1 MVLILILGRKGIRRG
16 GAGRGGRVRG
26 RGCMAHGHHIVPLGG
41 TIVPHCSHS
50 GGTIPREIARMH
62 HAMHAPCM
70 HGAWCMVH
78 GASGQSSGLD
88 GRWRPERLLSPRG
101 RGGAGS
107 PGPGPP
113 SPPSPRL
120 DTSPSSSPSHPH
132 LSSILRPPR
141 APASSRSIPRIT
153 ALVSRKSAVS
163 FRTPGVRAPGSCPP
177 RAPGR
182 RRGPRAISPPRGEEH
197 VFR

>member
-16 GAGRGGRVRG
+16 GAGREGAGAG
-26 RGCMAHGHHIVPLGG
+26 LHGAWP
-41 TIVPHCSHS
+41 PHCSTRWNNCSTLFPLGWNHS
-50 GGTIPREIARMH
+50 ARNC
-62 HAMHAPCM
+62 AHAPCHACTM
-70 HGAWCMVH
+70 HDGAWCMVH